1 MAPSPRAMRRSRRPA
16 RARVGATVLSMACL
30 AAGIAA
36 CGKSSPPHRPV
47 ALLPNAGAEG
57 QSWDWT
63 ATCQFTPRDA
73 AGCAPAGP
81 VVGAGQLA
89 GDEWNLGGGHASAE
103 SVSMAVN
110 SAGGLRVEANLSS
123 APPCTA
129 STCLTRQG
137 NTWVRGYPS
146 VLYGTDQCHADTSPS
161 PSPQFQLPVRVD
173 AIPADLVGQA
183 GYSAQGAAVTYDVAY
198 DMWLNP
204 SDTKTP
210 CQHDGTVE
218 VMVWTDY
225 NPQALLPSKL
235 KVGTTTIPYSV
246 NGQSKSGDGEWS
258 VYANNIYGGGHTV
271 PWGGTVWLVLNSP
284 AKQASVNVDLS
295 AALAD
300 VGGLLEHNYGWAP
313 FAGSYWLDTIAFGME
328 YGPQDAN
335 PYGSGP
341 AKFSLD
347 LSRYCLQAATTVA
360 AASC

>member
-1 MAPSPRAMRRSRRPA
+1 LPD
-16 RARVGATVLSMACL
+16 
-30 AAGIAA
+30 AAA
-36 CGKSSPPHRPV
+36 K
-47 ALLPNAGAEG
+47 G

-63 ATCQFTPRDA
+63 AACQFAPRA
-73 AGCAPAGP
+73 ADGCAPAGP
-81 VVGAGQLA
+81 VLGAGQLA
-89 GDEWNLGGGHASAE
+89 GDEWNLGGGHASGE

-110 SAGGLRVEANLSS
+110 SAGGLTVKANLSS

-137 NTWVRGYPS
+137 NTWVRGFPS

-161 PSPQFQLPVRVD
+161 PSPEFQLPVRVD
-173 AIPADLVGQA
+173 AIPADLVGHASSQV
-183 GYSAQGAAVTYDVAY
+183 QGADVTYDVAY
-198 DMWLNP
+198 DMWLGP

-210 CQHDGTVE
+210 CQKDGTVE

-225 NPQALLPSKL
+225 DSQALLPSSL

-246 NGQSKSGDGEWS
+246 NGVAKSGAQEWS
-258 VYANNIYGGGHTV
+258 VYANNIYGSGHTV
-271 PWGGTVWLVLNSP
+271 PWGGTVWLVLNNQ
-284 AKQASVNVDLS
+284 AKQAPVGVDLS

-300 VGGLLEHNYGWAP
+300 VGGLLQQKYGWAP
-313 FAGSYWLDTIAFGME
+313 FASSYWLDTVAFGME

-347 LSRYCLQAATTVA
+347 LSSYCLQAGATVA
-360 AASC
+360 AAKC

>member
-1 MAPSPRAMRRSRRPA
+1 MAPSHRAERRSHRPA
-16 RARVGATVLSMACL
+16 RTRVGATILSLACL
-30 AAGIAA
+30 AAGVAA
-36 CGKSSPPHRPV
+36 CGKSSPEHEPI
-47 ALLPNAGAEG
+47 ALLPNASAQG

-63 ATCQFTPRDA
+63 AGCQFTPRA
-73 AGCAPAGP
+73 ADGCAPAGP
-81 VVGAGQLA
+81 VIGAGQLA
-89 GDEWNLGGGHASAE
+89 GDQWNLGAGHASAE
-103 SVSMAVN
+103 SVSMAVD
-110 SAGGLRVEANLSS
+110 SAGGLTVNGNLSS

-146 VLYGTDQCHADTSPS
+146 ILYGTDQCHADTSPT

-173 AIPADLVGQA
+173 AIPADLVGHA
-183 GYSAQGAAVTYDVAY
+183 SYAAQGSQVTYDVAY
-198 DMWLNP
+198 DMWLSP
-204 SDTKTP
+204 SSTKTP
-210 CQHDGTVE
+210 CQSDGTVE

-225 NPQALLPSKL
+225 DAQALLPGSL

-246 NGQSKSGDGEWS
+246 NGAAKSGDQEWS

-271 PWGGTVWLVLNSP
+271 AWGGTIWLVLNNP
-284 AKQASVNVDLS
+284 AKQAAVNVDIS

-300 VGGLLEHNYGWAP
+300 VGGLLQHNYGWAP
-313 FAGSYWLDTIAFGME
+313 FASTYWLDTIAFGME

-347 LSRYCLQAATTVA
+347 LRKYCLQVGTTVP